1 MSLKKSVIA
10 VSGISSLFI
19 SVFFLGKVTP
29 DIFPNH
35 TPFDAERWKAWEDS
49 SERDEEL
56 RWRMSSGLLRD
67 KMIIGMQRAEV
78 VDLLGP
84 PYSETDNEAHYE
96 LGSTGF
102 GVQYGVLI
110 IHFDHENHV
119 AAAIRITH

>member
-1 MSLKKSVIA
+1 MNLKTPVIA
-10 VSGISSLFI
+10 ISGISSLFI
-19 SVFFLGKVTP
+19 SIFFLGKVTP
-29 DIFPNH
+29 DILANYA
-35 TPFDAERWKAWEDS
+35 PFDAERWKAWEDN

-56 RWRMSSGLLRD
+56 RWRMSSSLLRN
-67 KMIIGMQRAEV
+67 KIIIGMQRTEV
-78 VDLLGP
+78 VDFLGP
-84 PYSETDNEAHYE
+84 PYSETDDEAHYE